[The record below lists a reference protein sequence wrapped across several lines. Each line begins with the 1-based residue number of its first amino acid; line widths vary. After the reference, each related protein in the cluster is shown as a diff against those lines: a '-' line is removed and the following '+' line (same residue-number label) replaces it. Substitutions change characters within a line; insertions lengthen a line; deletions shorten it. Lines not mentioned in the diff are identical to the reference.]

1 MIPVTVREL
10 AALLGAD
17 LRGTDVSGA
26 ELSGADGAPTE
37 AELDAE
43 VTGLAVDSRQVGDGS
58 LFMALPG
65 EHVDGHDYV
74 ATAFARGAAAALTS
88 RPVPG
93 AGGPCL
99 VVEDPLAAAG
109 RLARDQVDRA
119 VAGGLRLVAITGSA
133 GKTSTKDLLAQVLE
147 AAGPTVA
154 PAGNLNNELGV
165 PLTVCRIGPSTRF
178 LVAEMGARGV
188 GHIAY
193 LCTIAPPQVAT
204 VLNVGTA
211 HVGEFGSREL
221 IAVAKGEIVEA
232 LPADGTAVLTT
243 DDPLVWAMRDRTRAR
258 VVATSVLAEPDVA
271 DAIWATA
278 VESDGLGRCAFTLHE
293 KAGGVPTTPVRVQLG
308 LSGLH
313 QVANAVAAA
322 ALARALGVRA
332 DTIAAAL
339 AAARPRSRW
348 RMELTERADGVL
360 VVNDAYNANPESMR
374 AALDTVAKVVA
385 ERPGAKGWA
394 VLGDMLELGPGAAAE
409 HRALGAYAVGRGIT
423 RIVAVGEFADEVAAG
438 ALSGSDGVRAEVA
451 GDRDDAVRRVL
462 TELAAGDV
470 VLVKASRGLALDTV
484 AVAVAAA
491 DPVVPDDG
499 QGEGGA

>member
-17 LRGTDVSGA
+17 VVTRCPDA
-26 ELSGADGAPTE
+26 APTD
-37 AELDAE
+37 AELDVV
-43 VTGLAVDSRQVGDGS
+43 VTGLAVDSRQVGDDS
-58 LFMALPG
+58 LFLALPG
-65 EHVDGHDYV
+65 EHVDGHAYV
-74 ATAFARGAAAALTS
+74 ATAFAHGAAAALTS

-99 VVEDPLAAAG
+99 VVEDPLVAAG

-119 VAGGLRLVAITGSA
+119 VAGGLQVVAITGSA

-154 PAGNLNNELGV
+154 PVGNLNNELGV
-165 PLTVCRIGPSTRF
+165 PLTVCRIEPRTRF

-188 GHIAY
+188 GHVAY

-211 HVGEFGSREL
+211 HVGEFGSKEL

-258 VVATSVLAEPDVA
+258 VIATSVLAEPDGP
-271 DAIWATA
+271 DAIWAGA
-278 VESDGLGRCAFTLHE
+278 VEADALGRCAFTLHE
-293 KAGGVPTTPVRVQLG
+293 KSDGVSTTPVRVQLG

-322 ALARALGVRA
+322 ALARALGVSTA
-332 DTIAAAL
+332 DDRRRPGRRPAAFAL
-339 AAARPRSRW
+339 ADGADRTVRRRAGRQRRVQRQPGVDARRPGHRRRRAGGAAR
-348 RMELTERADGVL
+348 
-360 VVNDAYNANPESMR
+360 
-374 AALDTVAKVVA
+374 
-385 ERPGAKGWA
+385 
-394 VLGDMLELGPGAAAE
+394 GPGA
-409 HRALGAYAVGRGIT
+409 GRCWATCSSWVPEPPRSTGRWGRTPPTGGSPGSWRWGISPA
-423 RIVAVGEFADEVAAG
+423 RWQP
-438 ALSGSDGVRAEVA
+438 VR
-451 GDRDDAVRRVL
+451 
-462 TELAAGDV
+462 
-470 VLVKASRGLALDTV
+470 
-484 AVAVAAA
+484 
-491 DPVVPDDG
+491 
-499 QGEGGA
+499 